1 MEESRKPILR
11 YVMIHEKFNLFAMV
25 LNDLIFYAPILKNE
39 LPVQLMPVY
48 SIRNEQIN
56 VQTSF

>member
-1 MEESRKPILR
+1 
-11 YVMIHEKFNLFAMV
+11 MIYDKFHSFAMA
-25 LNDLIFYAPILKNE
+25 LNELIFYAPILKNE

>member
-1 MEESRKPILR
+1 MVGRKPILR
-11 YVMIHEKFNLFAMV
+11 YVIMYEKFHLFAMV
-25 LNDLIFYAPILKNE
+25 FNDLIFYAPILKNE
-39 LPVQLMPVY
+39 LPVQQMPVY